1 MGSVWIK
8 QPRAFKSDHIYGGL
22 KEQRVLGCFPHLHSK
37 LAAASCGGLYGPLTS
52 NEIG

>member
-8 QPRAFKSDHIYGGL
+8 QPKAFKSDHIYGGL

-37 LAAASCGGLYGPLTS
+37 LAAASCGGLNGPLTS
-52 NEIG
+52 NEVD